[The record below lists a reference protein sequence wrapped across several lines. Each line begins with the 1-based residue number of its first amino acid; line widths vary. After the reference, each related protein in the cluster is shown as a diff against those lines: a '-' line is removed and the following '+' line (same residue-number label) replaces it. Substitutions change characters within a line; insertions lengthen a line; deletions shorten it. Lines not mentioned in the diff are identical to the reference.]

1 MPRQRQTRT
10 QIHKHSIASAP
21 VFVCPVDSCPG
32 RIRFLIGKRAWA
44 RHRRTYHANIDFT
57 QYENAMRTHTP
68 ASDAE
73 ALSPSPM
80 SSPSS
85 SLTTILEDDP
95 FIVEDDT
102 VDRLPIDDFLLSDPP
117 TYQVE
122 QSQPDAD
129 SQLEPDADD
138 GDSQSDGSFKI
149 HYHPVLDGM
158 PLFFMI
164 ISIDPY

>member
-1 MPRQRQTRT
+1 
-10 QIHKHSIASAP
+10 
-21 VFVCPVDSCPG
+21 
-32 RIRFLIGKRAWA
+32 
-44 RHRRTYHANIDFT
+44 
-57 QYENAMRTHTP
+57 
-68 ASDAE
+68 
-73 ALSPSPM
+73 M

-102 VDRLPIDDFLLSDPP
+102 VDRLPIDDLLSDPP